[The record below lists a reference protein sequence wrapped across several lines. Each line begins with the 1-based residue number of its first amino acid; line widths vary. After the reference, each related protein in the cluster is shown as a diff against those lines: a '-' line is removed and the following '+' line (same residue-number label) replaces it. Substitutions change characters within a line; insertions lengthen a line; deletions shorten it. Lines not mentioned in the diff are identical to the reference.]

1 MFGKSKKKK
10 DDEVSALMQKAVFQN
25 VLNALTS
32 ILDTEYKKDG
42 TEDIDWELTVRMMKA
57 KARLA
62 LNFASMFPQISMP
75 SNTSNK

>member
-1 MFGKSKKKK
+1 MFGKNKKKK

-42 TEDIDWELTVRMMKA
+42 TENIDWELTVRMMKA

-62 LNFASMFPQISMP
+62 LNFASMFPQIMP